1 MKKLTVLIVVLLI
14 QFNAWGQWSEYS
26 FTGEEKEIMEVI
38 EKETLSFFMGEYAE
52 WKDCWYH
59 GEDIY
64 FEWVR
69 SNIHHVYTSRKELNQ
84 VMRPIEVDTVAS
96 TDLLYVDCRDS

>member
-38 EKETLSFFMGEYAE
+38 EKETLSFLWVNTWIGRIAGIMERIFTSNGFGAISIIFIP
-52 WKDCWYH
+52 H
-59 GEDIY
+59 GKSSI
-64 FEWVR
+64 R
-69 SNIHHVYTSRKELNQ
+69 
-84 VMRPIEVDTVAS
+84 
-96 TDLLYVDCRDS
+96 